1 VSSSNATLTV
11 LVPPQLIHP
20 SSPLLVN
27 AVAGEDLTFSILTR
41 GTLPMNYR
49 WRRGSTTLTNQFQQ
63 GHSSFFTLR
72 NMTSGNAFVTVH
84 ITNVANA
91 GSSPSLYTNAI
102 LTVLADSDGDRLPDA
117 WEAVHGFSTNDLS
130 DAGLD
135 ADGDTLSNHEEYI
148 AGTDPRDAESYL
160 KVERIEAAGSAAL
173 WFTAVSNRT
182 YTVEYKDSLSEA
194 VWHKLTDVVAQP
206 VSRVETVVDPNPGT
220 HRYYRLVMPRRP
232 R

>member
-1 VSSSNATLTV
+1 
-11 LVPPQLIHP
+11 
-20 SSPLLVN
+20 
-27 AVAGEDLTFSILTR
+27 
-41 GTLPMNYR
+41 MNYR

-63 GHSSFFTLR
+63 GHSAFFTLR
-72 NMTSGNAFVTVH
+72 NLASGNAFVTVH

-91 GSSPSLYTNAI
+91 GSSSSLYTNAI
-102 LTVLADSDGDRLPDA
+102 LTVLADNDGDRLPDA

-160 KVERIEAAGSAAL
+160 KVERIEAVGSAKL

-182 YTVEYKDSLSEA
+182 YTVEFKDALSEA
-194 VWHKLTDVVAQP
+194 VWSKLTDVVAQP
-206 VSRVETVVDPNPGT
+206 VTHLESVVDSNFT
-220 HRYYRLVMPRRP
+220 TNRYYRLATPRR
-232 R
+232 